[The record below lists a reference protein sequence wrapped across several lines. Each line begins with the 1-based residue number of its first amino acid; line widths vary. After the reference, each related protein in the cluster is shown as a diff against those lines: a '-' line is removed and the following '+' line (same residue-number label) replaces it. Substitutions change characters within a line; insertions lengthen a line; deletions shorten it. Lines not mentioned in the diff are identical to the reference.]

1 MAETSADT
9 EIAYYT
15 LPVILSFEG
24 VEKKISTTLGKVFGD
39 FGQKSSKALADSAE
53 ADIKRAAAAYDKL
66 RDKAQDALGKVRVD
80 EEKLT
85 KARAGGKADQIAA
98 AEERLAK
105 SRRDAA
111 RVNREAIASY
121 DQISA
126 AQQRLADS
134 TNGLFS
140 KLKGAGGAAVGSG
153 MEAASGFVDGF
164 GGPIAA
170 LGSKAGPVG
179 LALAATAGLGLLAGK
194 VLADQVL
201 AGMDQLQDQA
211 NIAAKLGLSPDQ
223 MKPIA
228 QAAAE
233 AYVGNFGESVAGNMD
248 AARAAMQGGLLD
260 PDATAAETQKI
271 VEQLSTVAAVTGED
285 IPAAVRTAQQAV
297 RTGLADSYTEAFDLI
312 IRAQQKGL
320 NVSDDLFDTIN
331 EYGTQFRK
339 LGLDGAE
346 AFGLIAQAVKGGAR
360 DTDTAAD
367 ALKEFSIRA
376 IDGSKTTG
384 DAFHSLNLSW
394 KDTAQAFAAGGD
406 TAKVMFQEVVDRI
419 AAIDDPVKRAQVQV
433 ALFGTKAEDL
443 GDAVNAMNLSTAVDE
458 FGQVQ
463 GAAQDAAD
471 TMGGTAASAV
481 ESAKRSIEVSADGIQ
496 QSLAEIAG
504 PALTD
509 LANWLVAHRQE
520 VTDFFVSMGQ
530 AAITAGQVVLRSVG
544 EMVQGLGEVLIP
556 IGDVVGSI
564 RKADAWLA
572 EISGDTEK
580 AAMYRE
586 QSEAA
591 YGWGESLRNAGQK
604 MAEFAGEGDKLK
616 DQLGKLGEQSKLS
629 AGATETFGD
638 AVRTVGDDA
647 ATTIGKVTDLHDAM
661 SAPLIGGGFAAQ
673 FNDSLAAAGSSL
685 LGGAAGAL
693 PGLPSLS
700 GGPLL
705 GGAAGASSKGSED
718 RLTKNSISAK
728 RAVEAAFPAIQSI
741 GGWRPPDGYNEHF
754 SGQALDIMIPNW
766 SSPAGKAYGDQVAQ
780 YLLTNASALGVDYVL
795 WQQRQWNADG
805 TSSAMGDRGSP
816 TQNHMDHVHAHTVNT
831 PNLPGAQ
838 SPKPP
843 APGGGPSLTTPST
856 PSLPVATTPVTPLP
870 PMPAALDM
878 SGLYTDAPD
887 ATLTNAYGP
896 GYEPGIGTPGVN
908 EYGEPG
914 YYRADPK
921 AVREAQQRAEDA
933 RYAIS
938 EAEAAAEAARQARA
952 ELTDNP
958 NADATAIAG
967 ADKSVRDAERR
978 AALARREAADAASD
992 AAEVA
997 KGSFTK
1003 AKEVSKSKTADKAKS
1018 GGAGGGLG
1026 GVGSIFGSFLK
1037 DTFGIGDWLPALDN
1051 LWPLQAADTLMS
1063 AFMPLGVAA
1072 ANGELGIQTPG
1083 WYPGMSEEEFTALK
1097 GGQTSTAPFGI
1108 PDIAAPPMPASGQHA
1123 GGGAPPGPAPVINV
1137 DQSQNFNNSPLGWD
1151 PGLVNKE
1158 RDRNIQRAPRL
1169 PVGMGSS

>member
-1 MAETSADT
+1 VAETSADT

-728 RAVEAAFPAIQSI
+728 RAVEARVPGDPIHRGMAAA
-741 GGWRPPDGYNEHF
+741 GWLQR
-754 SGQALDIMIPNW
+754 ALLR
-766 SSPAGKAYGDQVAQ
+766 AGAGHHDPELVQPGREG
-780 YLLTNASALGVDYVL
+780 L
-795 WQQRQWNADG
+795 
-805 TSSAMGDRGSP
+805 RGS
-816 TQNHMDHVHAHTVNT
+816 
-831 PNLPGAQ
+831 GC
-838 SPKPP
+838 
-843 APGGGPSLTTPST
+843 
-856 PSLPVATTPVTPLP
+856 PVPVDQRL
-870 PMPAALDM
+870 
-878 SGLYTDAPD
+878 
-887 ATLTNAYGP
+887 
-896 GYEPGIGTPGVN
+896 
-908 EYGEPG
+908 
-914 YYRADPK
+914 RAGCRLC
-921 AVREAQQRAEDA
+921 A
-933 RYAIS
+933 
-938 EAEAAAEAARQARA
+938 
-952 ELTDNP
+952 
-958 NADATAIAG
+958 
-967 ADKSVRDAERR
+967 
-978 AALARREAADAASD
+978 
-992 AAEVA
+992 
-997 KGSFTK
+997 
-1003 AKEVSKSKTADKAKS
+1003 
-1018 GGAGGGLG
+1018 
-1026 GVGSIFGSFLK
+1026 
-1037 DTFGIGDWLPALDN
+1037 
-1051 LWPLQAADTLMS
+1051 
-1063 AFMPLGVAA
+1063 VAA
-1072 ANGELGIQTPG
+1072 AAVERRRHQQRNGRPRQPHAEPHGSRTRPHREHPESAWGAEPQAPCAR
-1083 WYPGMSEEEFTALK
+1083 WRPEPHDAVDAVTACCDHARHAP
-1097 GGQTSTAPFGI
+1097 TS
-1108 PDIAAPPMPASGQHA
+1108 DASRARHVRALHRCARRDTDQRLWTRLRTRYRHSRGERVRRA
-1123 GGGAPPGPAPVINV
+1123 RLLPRRPEGGARGAAARRGRTIRHLR
-1137 DQSQNFNNSPLGWD
+1137 SRG
-1151 PGLVNKE
+1151 G
-1158 RDRNIQRAPRL
+1158 R
-1169 PVGMGSS
+1169 